1 MFCVDVPRVLII
13 AIIFWKNIFNQ
24 FLSLFLFFFNLTN
37 PWKGTSNDDHFHLER
52 ACVHDSLTR
61 RRDERFSRRVGET
74 QRIYRAAAVGR
85 NGKIF
90 FWQNFE
96 RGRGAKGVMEQL
108 FKRASTHPRSGKG
121 MRALFL
127 LLSPP
132 IEFFSFFFFFFLH
145 EIFESFVKMDRLQK
159 FEVKVER
166 V

>member
-1 MFCVDVPRVLII
+1 MRVI
-13 AIIFWKNIFNQ
+13 
-24 FLSLFLFFFNLTN
+24 LSR
-37 PWKGTSNDDHFHLER
+37 G
-52 ACVHDSLTR
+52 
-61 RRDERFSRRVGET
+61 RFSRRVGET